1 MLKYVKYLAV
11 ALFATSATAHEW
23 TPTYPVP
30 RASFIDG
37 VYVVTMTLINKRE
50 DVGFYE
56 VEVYDEDWTPVEFT
70 VTGGDIISISHLSRK
85 TIDIYFSERD
95 IDNIE
100 YVCTV
105 SKSLR
110 IDVESS
116 SVRSRICSRIKRE

>member
-23 TPTYPVP
+23 IPTYPVP
-30 RASFIDG
+30 RASFLDG

-56 VEVYDEDWTPVEFT
+56 VEVYDENWLPVEFT
-70 VTGGDIISISHLSRK
+70 VTGGNIINISHLSRK
-85 TIDIYFSERD
+85 TIDIYFSERNKD
-95 IDNIE
+95 TVE

-110 IDVESS
+110 IEVESS